1 MSQCGLNLCLH
12 TLLIAQLSPNALRFA
27 IEMQALDKGSFPAA
41 RGYGWRTDATD
52 SWVKT
57 QGHHHEARKQQ
68 RKDRSAHEDN
78 LDAQNDV
85 FAP

>member
-41 RGYGWRTDATD
+41 RGYGWQTDATD
-52 SWVKT
+52 SWLKT
-57 QGHHHEARKQQ
+57 SRYPLDATQADDLDSRTQLQGH
-68 RKDRSAHEDN
+68 
-78 LDAQNDV
+78 
-85 FAP
+85 